1 MAPIRPRKNIVKA
14 DKKDV
19 EILHVPRVCRLELGL
34 GLGDGFL
41 NINTDCNGEV

>member
-19 EILHVPRVCRLELGL
+19 EILHVPRVCRVR
-34 GLGDGFL
+34 
-41 NINTDCNGEV
+41 IRVRVRRWVS